1 MNIISLK
8 PFYGV
13 INNDYVKS
21 YILSAKLNSELNRK
35 KNKKKIPI
43 YYPNEYMNI
52 IKEELPTYL
61 NERYYFN
68 YQDSYFYEP
77 DTNNDD
83 KQLNKYDE
91 YERENV
97 EFEENESTD
106 SEEDFIEVY

>member
-1 MNIISLK
+1 MNTNSLK

-21 YILSAKLNSELNRK
+21 YILSAKLKSDVNRE
-35 KNKKKIPI
+35 KNKKRIPI
-43 YYPNEYMNI
+43 YYPNEYMNT
-52 IKEELPTYL
+52 IKEDILTYL

-77 DTNNDD
+77 DTKNDE
-83 KQLNKYDE
+83 KQLTKYDE
-91 YERENV
+91 YERDNL
-97 EFEENESTD
+97 EFDQNDSTD